1 MGQNTPAG
9 GGRPLCGR
17 LVPTAPR
24 ALAGGAP
31 AAAILNLHHDAAARP
46 GQVRAR
52 RVAVGRDRAVALRP
66 TVGRG
71 LYGVPQVWHQL
82 RRAGVEVARCRVE
95 RLMRTAGPQ
104 GARLGKRFFMTTA
117 DKTHNTQLV
126 RNERPL
132 ARRRR
137 PRVATLGRV
146 HWFNETRLQHRQ
158 RPTVRGRGPTTIIVR
173 AMPSSSRSR
182 KNQPPPSRRRFM
194 LSRAAATPACHSV
207 ISYA

>member
-117 DKTHNTQLV
+117 DKAHNTQLV

-146 HWFNETRLQHRQ
+146 HWSTRRGCSIGNVPPFGVEG
-158 RPTVRGRGPTTIIVR
+158 RPL
-173 AMPSSSRSR
+173 SSSE
-182 KNQPPPSRRRFM
+182 QCP
-194 LSRAAATPACHSV
+194 AAAAPGR
-207 ISYA
+207 ISLHRAGGGSC